1 MLSEIIKINLVT
13 KLIVVYTEEQKVSSG
28 SQEKRADLLG
38 ELVRELRQFTVLGAS
53 FFRAAAA
60 RIGMTVTD
68 LQVMDILESTGPSTA
83 GQLADLSGLTTG
95 AITGMLNRL
104 EEARLV
110 RRERDPND
118 GRRVIVRLERGK
130 DEIHKIG
137 PIFDSLGKAW
147 DELASDYDDEHIAFL
162 VEFLIRSNAMSRKEI
177 IRLQEAPSSEGGIF
191 SAPLLDLKSGR
202 LVVSSG
208 ISRLTLR
215 TTEGMAE
222 LYQARFEGPVPDV
235 KAKDGVVTIRYPR
248 RLLGLGGQQR
258 AAEVTLNVAIPWQI
272 VIQGGASDVTA
283 ELGGL
288 DLAGLEVKGGLSSIR
303 LELPMP
309 SGVVPMRI
317 SGGASEIIVRRP
329 VGVAARAHLKGW
341 VSTFVFDDQTFSDM
355 GNNVWLQSSGFEPTA
370 PYYDIEVS
378 SSASMV
384 TITSGLTQKTSSPAG
399 ASLPLNLSENT

>member
-1 MLSEIIKINLVT
+1 LSR
-13 KLIVVYTEEQKVSSG
+13 G
-28 SQEKRADLLG
+28 SQEKSTKVPE
-38 ELVRELRQFTVLGAS
+38 ELTRELRQFTGLAAS

-60 RIGMTVTD
+60 RLALTVTD
-68 LQVMDILESTGPSTA
+68 LQVMDILESTGSSTA
-83 GQLADLSGLTTG
+83 GQLADLTGLTTG

-104 EEARLV
+104 EQAGLV

-137 PIFDSLGKAW
+137 PIFDALGKAW
-147 DELASDYDDEHIAFL
+147 EELASDYDDEQIAFL
-162 VEFLIRSNAMSRKEI
+162 LAFLTRLNAMSRKEI

-191 SAPLLDLKSGR
+191 SAPLFDLESGR
-202 LVVSSG
+202 LVVSSP
-208 ISRLTLR
+208 ISRLILR

-222 LYQARFEGPVPDV
+222 LYQARFEGAAPDV

-248 RLLGLGGQQR
+248 RLSGLLGGQQR

-272 VIQGGASDVTA
+272 VIQGGASDVSA

-288 DLAGLEVKGGLSSIR
+288 DLASLVAKGGLSSIR
-303 LELPMP
+303 LELPVP
-309 SGVVPMRI
+309 SGVVPIRI
-317 SGGASEIIVRRP
+317 SGGASEIIIRRP

-341 VSTFVFDDQTFSDM
+341 VSTFVFDDQTFSNM

-370 PYYDIEVS
+370 QYYDIEVA

-384 TITSGLTQKTSSPAG
+384 TITTG
-399 ASLPLNLSENT
+399 

>member
-1 MLSEIIKINLVT
+1 LSRDSQQKST
-13 KLIVVYTEEQKVSSG
+13 KVPEE
-28 SQEKRADLLG
+28 LT
-38 ELVRELRQFTVLGAS
+38 RELRQFTGLAAS

-60 RIGMTVTD
+60 RLGMTVTD

-83 GQLADLSGLTTG
+83 GQLADLTGLTTG

-104 EEARLV
+104 EEAGLV

-147 DELASDYDDEHIAFL
+147 DELASDYDDEQIAFL
-162 VEFLIRSNAMSRKEI
+162 LEFLKRSNAMSRKEI
-177 IRLQEAPSSEGGIF
+177 IRLQEAPSSEGRIF
-191 SAPLLDLKSGR
+191 SAPLLDLSSGR

-208 ISRLTLR
+208 VSRLTLR
-215 TTEGMAE
+215 AAEGMAE
-222 LYQARFEGPVPDV
+222 LCQARFEGPMPDV
-235 KAKDGVVTIRYPR
+235 KVKDGEVTIRYPR
-248 RLLGLGGQQR
+248 RLLGLGGEMR
-258 AAEVTLNVAIPWQI
+258 AAHVTLNVSIPWQI

-288 DLAGLEVKGGLSSIR
+288 NLASLEVKGGLSSIN
-303 LELPMP
+303 LELPVP
-309 SGVVPMRI
+309 SGVVPIRI
-317 SGGASEIIVRRP
+317 SGGASSIIVRRP
-329 VGVAARAHLKGW
+329 AGVAARAHLKGW

-370 PYYDIEVS
+370 PYHDIEVA
-378 SSASMV
+378 SSASSV
-384 TITSGLTQKTSSPAG
+384 IITSS
-399 ASLPLNLSENT
+399 